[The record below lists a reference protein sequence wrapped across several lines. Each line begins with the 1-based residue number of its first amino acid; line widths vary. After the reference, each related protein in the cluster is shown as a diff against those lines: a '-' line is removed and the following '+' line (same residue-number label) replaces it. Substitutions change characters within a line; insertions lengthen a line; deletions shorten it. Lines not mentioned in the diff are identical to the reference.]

1 MDRNTLRKPYTLMC
15 FDSSLSL
22 NKVSLSMIYVIPKRF
37 ELLTYSLGNCRSLQL
52 SYGTKNLPLS
62 QVGEGKNSL
71 WIYRKPVLS
80 CCPSKI
86 IEKPARGCPP
96 HICYK

>member
-37 ELLTYSLGNCRSLQL
+37 ELLTYSLGNCCSIQL
-52 SYGTKNLPLS
+52 SYGTKNQPTFT
-62 QVGEGKNSL
+62 
-71 WIYRKPVLS
+71 
-80 CCPSKI
+80 SKLAKYVYHAYTNQK
-86 IEKPARGCPP
+86 EKCILKTAVYFYLGS
-96 HICYK
+96 I